1 MKEVTIVS
9 SLFNI
14 GKRGM
19 DGRSWDEYLKWF
31 ELTLKL
37 KCPMVLFVT
46 EDLVSFIEERRS
58 DIPTEI
64 IVQKTEEIPYYY
76 PKEKLDSIIES
87 DEYRKKI
94 SDPERIECKH

>member
-14 GKRGM
+14 EREGM

-46 EDLVSFIEERRS
+46 EDLVSFIEERRR
-58 DIPTEI
+58 IFP
-64 IVQKTEEIPYYY
+64 QR
-76 PKEKLDSIIES
+76 LL
-87 DEYRKKI
+87 YRKQKKFHITI
-94 SDPERIECKH
+94 SKKS